1 MKIIK
6 LFKGFYF
13 KVLKYLLSD
22 YLFEYI
28 YTQPKFYGSK
38 ELVVIGINVNL
49 NNALFNTASG
59 KIFIGNDSFCGHN
72 CSLITGTHNYRKT
85 GKDRQTD
92 IPNSGRD
99 IIIGKGVWIGSG
111 SIVLGPCKIGD
122 NAVIAANSVVNKD
135 IPANTIYGGSP
146 AKYIKDI

>member
-6 LFKGFYF
+6 LFKLFYF

-22 YLFEYI
+22 YLFEYM
-28 YTQPKFYGSK
+28 YTQPKFYGDK
-38 ELVVIGINVNL
+38 KLVVIGNNVNL

-59 KIFIGNDSFCGHN
+59 KIFIGDDSFCGHN
-72 CSLITGTHNYRKT
+72 CSLITGTHNYKKI
-85 GKDRQTD
+85 GKDRQID
-92 IPNSGRD
+92 IPDSGRD
-99 IIIGKGVWIGSG
+99 IIIGNGVWIGSS

-122 NAVIAANSVVNKD
+122 NVVIAANSVVNKD
-135 IPANTIYGGSP
+135 IPSNTIYGGSP